1 MGSYMKILL
10 CGGGTGGHITPA
22 LAIAEYFSEHYK
34 GAEILFVGR
43 RGGAENAPI
52 IEKGYKLCE
61 LEIGGIER
69 KLSIKNFHNLLLA
82 IKALRKSGKIIKE
95 TAPDAVMGTGGY
107 VSWPVIRAAQLRK
120 VPTYIH
126 ESNAAPGLVTKLLS
140 TKCRTVFLNSEEA
153 LQNLKRKD
161 NAELV
166 GNPVRKEFLCTD
178 RNFAR
183 KKLGVLSNEFL
194 IISLGGSGGSA
205 RINEVIADMISK
217 YSSKRRDIKHF
228 HATGRKHFEAVS
240 KKLKKNSNVLVAPY
254 FNDMPMLLNAC
265 DVVISR
271 SGAMTLAEI
280 TAAEAA
286 SILIPSPNVTGDHQ
300 LKNAKSLEKRHGAII
315 IEEKELNADILIRE
329 IEELKSDT
337 RKRNALRINSRK
349 CFKAD
354 AEKAICETVIRDI
367 EELDKSK
374 PARR

>member
-1 MGSYMKILL
+1 MESYMKILL

-34 GAEILFVGR
+34 DAELLFVER

-61 LEIGGIER
+61 LEIAGIER

-82 IKALRKSGKIIKE
+82 VKALRKSRRIIKE
-95 TAPDAVMGTGGY
+95 TAPDAVIGTGGY

-120 VPTYIH
+120 IPTYIH
-126 ESNAAPGLVTKLLS
+126 ESNAAPGLVTKLLAA
-140 TKCRTVFLNSEEA
+140 KCKTVFLNSEEA
-153 LQNLKRKD
+153 LQGLKRKD
-161 NAELV
+161 NVELV
-166 GNPVRKEFLCTD
+166 GNPVRKAFLCTD

-183 KKLGVLSNEFL
+183 KKLGVLPNEFF

-205 RINEVIADMISK
+205 HINEVIVDMISN

-228 HATGRKHFEAVS
+228 HATGRKRFEAVS
-240 KKLKKNSNVLVAPY
+240 KKFKKSSNVLIAPY
-254 FNDMPMLLNAC
+254 FNDMPILLNAC

-280 TAAEAA
+280 TAAGAA

-300 LKNAKSLEKRHGAII
+300 LKNAKSLEKRRGAII
-315 IEEKELNADILIRE
+315 IEEKELNANILIQK

-337 RKRNALRINSRK
+337 KKRNALRINARG

-354 AEKAICETVIRDI
+354 AEMAICDTIIRDI
-367 EELDKSK
+367 GECDK
-374 PARR
+374 